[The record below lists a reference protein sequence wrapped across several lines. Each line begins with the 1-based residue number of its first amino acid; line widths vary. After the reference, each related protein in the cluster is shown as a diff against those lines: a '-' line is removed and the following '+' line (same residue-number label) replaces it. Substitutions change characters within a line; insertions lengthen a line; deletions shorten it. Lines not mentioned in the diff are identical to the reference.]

1 MKKTSF
7 WFLASLGILSVI
19 GVLLFINRPKPLLEK
34 SKLIDK
40 EIIFEFFWL
49 DADRVIVLKPE
60 KGAHVRTRLKDV
72 KSGIESDIST
82 LGKLPPDALDF
93 STLKLSPDKKWLYVE
108 FSENADPPA
117 FYSLQDGRK
126 AILPAKSVFI
136 GWEKS
141 GNSLFFQK
149 QGKEKKLVR
158 NSFPQMK
165 VIDQLPVAKGDYFET
180 NHTSIS
186 YLLNH
191 EGKLFVKETRFV
203 NAQNKNYDGV
213 STEYY
218 LHEVDLTKTPIKS
231 SDQRLILEG
240 EWDISSD
247 GSRLLRS
254 EVDFPRTMTDEIAVK
269 MEKYDPVNQRMRT
282 KLFTTDLQ
290 GGDRKELA
298 TYESKKLGDIGDY
311 DFYTE
316 NSITNLKFS
325 PDNQAASFLLGGKLY
340 VTPIT
345 Q

>member
-60 KGAHVRTRLKDV
+60 KGAHIQTRLMDV
-72 KSGIESDIST
+72 KSGVESDIST
-82 LGKLPPDALDF
+82 LGMLPPDAIDF

-108 FSENADPPA
+108 FSENANPPA

-126 AILPAKSVFI
+126 VSPPANSVFI

-149 QGKEKKLVR
+149 QGNVKKLVR
-158 NSFPQMK
+158 DSFPQMK
-165 VIDQLPVAKGDYFET
+165 AIHQIPVAKGDYFET

-186 YLLNH
+186 YLLNRT
-191 EGKLFVKETRFV
+191 GKLFVKETRFV
-203 NAQNKNYDGV
+203 DAKHKTYEEVGY
-213 STEYY
+213 EHY
-218 LHEVDLTKTPIKS
+218 LHEIDLTKAPLKS
-231 SDQRLILEG
+231 SDMRLMLGG

-254 EVDFPRTMTDEIAVK
+254 EVDFPRTPTDEILVK
-269 MEKYDPVNQRMRT
+269 MGKSTPDNQRMRT
-282 KLFTTDLQ
+282 KLFTTNLQ
-290 GGDRKELA
+290 EGDRKELA
-298 TYESKKLGDIGDY
+298 AYESKKLGDIGDY

-316 NSITNLKFS
+316 NSITDLKFS
-325 PDNQAASFLLGGKLY
+325 PDNRAASFLLGGKIY
-340 VTPIT
+340 VTPI
-345 Q
+345 QE